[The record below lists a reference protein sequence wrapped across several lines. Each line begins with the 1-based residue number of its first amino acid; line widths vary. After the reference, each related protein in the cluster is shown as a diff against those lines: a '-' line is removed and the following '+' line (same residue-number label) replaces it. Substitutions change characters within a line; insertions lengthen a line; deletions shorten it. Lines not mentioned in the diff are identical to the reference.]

1 MITNIEEDE
10 KLKVTYKWKKNKMLE
25 AKRNLESKVD
35 RFIDEKQEQHEL
47 LVNSNYENLMI
58 SRVVKKEVIDIADT
72 IDELK

>member
-1 MITNIEEDE
+1 
-10 KLKVTYKWKKNKMLE
+10 MLE

-35 RFIDEKQEQHEL
+35 IFIDEKQEQHEL